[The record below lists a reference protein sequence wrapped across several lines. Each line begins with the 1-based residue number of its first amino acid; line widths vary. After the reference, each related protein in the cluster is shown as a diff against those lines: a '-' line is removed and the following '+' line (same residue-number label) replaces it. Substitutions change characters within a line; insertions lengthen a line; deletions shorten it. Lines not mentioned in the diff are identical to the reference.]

1 MQTSISS
8 CDALCYACGL
18 GSKMNRRSFLKTA
31 SAAPAA
37 GLASAADSKIAFV
50 TEIKRLNLR
59 HTWTTT
65 MSSSQYR
72 DTLHTAYTREGITG
86 HGEGAPIVRYHE
98 DAAGARKAADSV
110 RDYLLS
116 ANPMQFGKI
125 MAEVFARV
133 PGEWAGKA
141 AVDIALMDWV
151 GQKLGIPLYTYFGL
165 DSKDTPL
172 TTFSIGIDTPE
183 ITKQKTL
190 EAADYPVLK
199 VKVGLATDE
208 PTIEAVRS
216 VTKKP
221 LRVDANEG
229 WKDKEEA
236 VRKINWLEKMGV
248 EFIEQPM
255 PAEMIEETRWIRSRV
270 HIPIIADEACQRA
283 SDIPNLKEAFDGIN
297 VKLDKSG
304 GMLEAFRMIQLHVD
318 AVEGFFQLGNVGCAL
333 AGFVGDDRDVNAA
346 AYPAGLFDHFGGHGL
361 LDELHAHFLQP
372 VDLANSLFLILPAFV
387 GVHAQRLLGNAAHGL
402 DGGLVGGQADFHF
415 QDRIVGGL
423 ERLLFRDLRGIDADG
438 ECGERRVLGVESEI
452 SVERDAELLAH
463 PIHERDIHRRLAGP
477 LSGHARKNF
486 GHVFAELHGVGGE
499 QVIAH

>member
-1 MQTSISS
+1 
-8 CDALCYACGL
+8 
-18 GSKMNRRSFLKTA
+18 MNRRDFMRTGA
-31 SAAPAA
+31 MATTA
-37 GLASAADSKIAFV
+37 GLAGGAATAPPSFTTKI
-50 TEIKRLNLR
+50 IRLNLQ

-72 DTLHTAYTREGITG
+72 DTLHAAYSRDGITG

-98 DAAGARKAADSV
+98 DAGGAQKAAESV
-110 RDYLLS
+110 RDLLLQS
-116 ANPMQFGKI
+116 DPMQFGKI
-125 MAEVFARV
+125 MAQVFERV
-133 PGEWAGKA
+133 KGEWAGKA

-165 DSKDTPL
+165 DPKDAPV

-248 EFIEQPM
+248 EFIEQPL
-255 PAEMIEETRWIRSRV
+255 PAEMIEETRWVRSRV
-270 HIPIIADEACQRA
+270 HIPVIADEACQRA
-283 SDIPNLKEAFDGIN
+283 SDIPRLKEAFDGVN

-304 GMLEAFRMIQLHVD
+304 GMLEAYRMIQI
-318 AVEGFFQLGNVGCAL
+318 AKALGMKTMLGCM
-333 AGFVGDDRDVNAA
+333 VSSSVSVTAA
-346 AYPAGLFDHFGGHGL
+346 AHLSPL
-361 LDELHAHFLQP
+361 
-372 VDLANSLFLILPAFV
+372 VDYAD
-387 GVHAQRLLGNAAHGL
+387 L
-402 DGGLVGGQADFHF
+402 DGN
-415 QDRIVGGL
+415 
-423 ERLLFRDLRGIDADG
+423 LL
-438 ECGERRVLGVESEI
+438 I
-452 SVERDAELLAH
+452 SND
-463 PIHERDIHRRLAGP
+463 P
-477 LSGHARKNF
+477 F
-486 GHVFAELHGVGGE
+486 HGVRVEKGKLVLPGKPGLGLTP
-499 QVIAH
+499 AA